1 MAFWHKFCLSLLN
14 AQKKAKQK
22 KVQAMTN
29 AINLQGFYTTFTQSA
44 TKQNASQSA
53 DFQNSLS
60 DYQANMEKLWHNNAT
75 DETDLNMQIYF
86 KSQSILGEVS
96 QSRYERT
103 LKSLLAKVQNF
114 MQGIQKDSFAYDFVD
129 DIYGNVIFWAEPE
142 KVFIK
147 NNRTNLHE
155 KANIL
160 TLVQESKDKFLSA
173 LHNQSPS
180 INQDFEEFK
189 ERLLNYKSCLEM
201 VRTSFLPFFA
211 AFKSEFSESEMQE
224 IIDELATIGAYNDY
238 KAHNISLADG
248 STISWSYDKNGNMLV
263 KINEFDIN
271 TALENAD
278 KALTEMEN
286 FKTLLEM
293 FKQREN
299 LNGLESENLHLNSS
313 ENSNL
318 QTKLNLTNSNLQT
331 NYTINT
337 PRKQVSF
344 REGVSYEFEYPQNA
358 NTPFSNAVSAAQPA
372 VSESEYNQALSRIK
386 DLMDEIV
393 SFVISEQ
400 GADSELSF
408 NLDQMDKHFTAQ
420 MESNSVKL
428 DMLKSQIN
436 NYNGDDKLILNTMQS
451 YFAFGGQ
458 TATHYIAKFFDYAS
472 DKIKNLPVA
481 QIVQDLSIVKGYWDN
496 NTEQGFVI
504 EGKKLSLSQIF
515 NEKTKR
521 YQTKLNIDNIEFS
534 DINFNSTSDKFE
546 SKKFDILLGIFEKR
560 EKISVQNSNANS
572 NDSFLKELL
581 KSV

>member
-1 MAFWHKFCLSLLN
+1 
-14 AQKKAKQK
+14 
-22 KVQAMTN
+22 MTN

-60 DYQANMEKLWHNNAT
+60 DYQANMEKVCDAIELGKI
-75 DETDLNMQIYF
+75 ETDLNMQIYS

-155 KANIL
+155 KANTL
-160 TLVQESKDKFLSA
+160 ALVQESKDKFLSA

-224 IIDELATIGAYNDY
+224 IIDELATIQAYNDY

-293 FKQREN
+293 FKKREN
-299 LNGLESENLHLNSS
+299 LRDLESGLNSENLHSNLTNSS
-313 ENSNL
+313 ENSKENSTL
-318 QTKLNLTNSNLQT
+318 QAKLNLINSSTNSKQNL
-331 NYTINT
+331 
-337 PRKQVSF
+337 
-344 REGVSYEFEYPQNA
+344 
-358 NTPFSNAVSAAQPA
+358 
-372 VSESEYNQALSRIK
+372 
-386 DLMDEIV
+386 
-393 SFVISEQ
+393 
-400 GADSELSF
+400 
-408 NLDQMDKHFTAQ
+408 
-420 MESNSVKL
+420 
-428 DMLKSQIN
+428 
-436 NYNGDDKLILNTMQS
+436 
-451 YFAFGGQ
+451 
-458 TATHYIAKFFDYAS
+458 
-472 DKIKNLPVA
+472 
-481 QIVQDLSIVKGYWDN
+481 
-496 NTEQGFVI
+496 
-504 EGKKLSLSQIF
+504 
-515 NEKTKR
+515 
-521 YQTKLNIDNIEFS
+521 
-534 DINFNSTSDKFE
+534 NFNT
-546 SKKFDILLGIFEKR
+546 L
-560 EKISVQNSNANS
+560 NSNANLSNTNS
-572 NDSFLKELL
+572 NDSLL
-581 KSV
+581 KALLNSVSNDENLLKDLKV

>member
-1 MAFWHKFCLSLLN
+1 
-14 AQKKAKQK
+14 
-22 KVQAMTN
+22 MTN

-224 IIDELATIGAYNDY
+224 IIDELATIRAYNTY
-238 KAHNISLADG
+238 KAHNINLADG

-318 QTKLNLTNSNLQT
+318 QAKLNL
-331 NYTINT
+331 I
-337 PRKQVSF
+337 
-344 REGVSYEFEYPQNA
+344 
-358 NTPFSNAVSAAQPA
+358 
-372 VSESEYNQALSRIK
+372 
-386 DLMDEIV
+386 
-393 SFVISEQ
+393 
-400 GADSELSF
+400 
-408 NLDQMDKHFTAQ
+408 
-420 MESNSVKL
+420 
-428 DMLKSQIN
+428 
-436 NYNGDDKLILNTMQS
+436 
-451 YFAFGGQ
+451 
-458 TATHYIAKFFDYAS
+458 
-472 DKIKNLPVA
+472 
-481 QIVQDLSIVKGYWDN
+481 
-496 NTEQGFVI
+496 
-504 EGKKLSLSQIF
+504 
-515 NEKTKR
+515 
-521 YQTKLNIDNIEFS
+521 
-534 DINFNSTSDKFE
+534 
-546 SKKFDILLGIFEKR
+546 
-560 EKISVQNSNANS
+560 NSNANLSKTNS
-572 NDSFLKELL
+572 NDSFLKALLSSVSNDENLL
-581 KSV
+581 KDLKV

>member
-1 MAFWHKFCLSLLN
+1 
-14 AQKKAKQK
+14 
-22 KVQAMTN
+22 MTN

-60 DYQANMEKLWHNNAT
+60 DYQANMEKVCDAIELGKI
-75 DETDLNMQIYF
+75 ETDLNMQIYF

-155 KANIL
+155 KANTL
-160 TLVQESKDKFLSA
+160 ALVQESKDKFLSA

-224 IIDELATIGAYNDY
+224 IIDELATILAYNDH
-238 KAHNISLADG
+238 KAHNITLADG

-278 KALTEMEN
+278 KVLTEMEN

-299 LNGLESENLHLNSS
+299 LNGLESENLRLNSS
-313 ENSNL
+313 ENLHSNSHSNLTNSSENSKENSNL
-318 QTKLNLTNSNLQT
+318 QTKLNLINSSTNSKQNLNFNALNLSENLIANLNANSTQQSEISTPNST
-331 NYTINT
+331 NLSLQNSNHRFTMLIESENVTSIISSQSANGDTIIGMWS
-337 PRKQVSF
+337 PMI
-344 REGVSYEFEYPQNA
+344 REKGAQETSRYLSNLINSNSKVAQKPSKAEFER
-358 NTPFSNAVSAAQPA
+358 AVKNISA
-372 VSESEYNQALSRIK
+372 
-386 DLMDEIV
+386 LMNELKN
-393 SFVISEQ
+393 FVRSEQ
-400 GADSELSF
+400 GYSQLSVD
-408 NLDQMDKHFTAQ
+408 LQYLAPDDYERTLY
-420 MESNSVKL
+420 ESMQTSSN
-428 DMLKSQIN
+428 N
-436 NYNGDDKLILNTMQS
+436 NYDSLWMGAQI
-451 YFAFGGQ
+451 
-458 TATHYIAKFFDYAS
+458 FFDFLN
-472 DKIKNLPVA
+472 DKVSGLPKDEINAYISTIQAYLVA
-481 QIVQDLSIVKGYWDN
+481 
-496 NTEQGFVI
+496 
-504 EGKKLSLSQIF
+504 
-515 NEKTKR
+515 
-521 YQTKLNIDNIEFS
+521 TKLNANELKLTQNS
-534 DINFNSTSDKFE
+534 LNFNSENLK
-546 SKKFDILLGIFEKR
+546 L
-560 EKISVQNSNANS
+560 
-572 NDSFLKELL
+572 NDSLLKELL

>member
-1 MAFWHKFCLSLLN
+1 
-14 AQKKAKQK
+14 
-22 KVQAMTN
+22 MTN

-224 IIDELATIGAYNDY
+224 IIDELATIQAYNDY

-318 QTKLNLTNSNLQT
+318 QAKLNL
-331 NYTINT
+331 I
-337 PRKQVSF
+337 
-344 REGVSYEFEYPQNA
+344 
-358 NTPFSNAVSAAQPA
+358 
-372 VSESEYNQALSRIK
+372 
-386 DLMDEIV
+386 
-393 SFVISEQ
+393 
-400 GADSELSF
+400 
-408 NLDQMDKHFTAQ
+408 
-420 MESNSVKL
+420 
-428 DMLKSQIN
+428 
-436 NYNGDDKLILNTMQS
+436 
-451 YFAFGGQ
+451 
-458 TATHYIAKFFDYAS
+458 
-472 DKIKNLPVA
+472 
-481 QIVQDLSIVKGYWDN
+481 
-496 NTEQGFVI
+496 
-504 EGKKLSLSQIF
+504 
-515 NEKTKR
+515 
-521 YQTKLNIDNIEFS
+521 
-534 DINFNSTSDKFE
+534 
-546 SKKFDILLGIFEKR
+546 
-560 EKISVQNSNANS
+560 NSNANLSKTNS
-572 NDSFLKELL
+572 NDSFLKALLSSVSNDENLL
-581 KSV
+581 KDLKV

>member
-1 MAFWHKFCLSLLN
+1 
-14 AQKKAKQK
+14 
-22 KVQAMTN
+22 MTN

-60 DYQANMEKLWHNNAT
+60 DYQTNMEKLWHNNAA
-75 DETDLNMQIYF
+75 DETDLNMQICS

-160 TLVQESKDKFLSA
+160 TLVQESKDKFLNALENKSA
-173 LHNQSPS
+173 SVSQ
-180 INQDFEEFK
+180 EFK
-189 ERLLNYKSCLEM
+189 QLKDSLEFYRGCLEM

-224 IIDELATIGAYNDY
+224 IIDELATIRAYNDY

-299 LNGLESENLHLNSS
+299 LNGLESENLHLKSSENLHLNSHSNLTNSS
-313 ENSNL
+313 ENLAKNSNL
-318 QTKLNLTNSNLQT
+318 QTKLNL
-331 NYTINT
+331 I
-337 PRKQVSF
+337 
-344 REGVSYEFEYPQNA
+344 
-358 NTPFSNAVSAAQPA
+358 
-372 VSESEYNQALSRIK
+372 
-386 DLMDEIV
+386 
-393 SFVISEQ
+393 
-400 GADSELSF
+400 
-408 NLDQMDKHFTAQ
+408 
-420 MESNSVKL
+420 
-428 DMLKSQIN
+428 
-436 NYNGDDKLILNTMQS
+436 
-451 YFAFGGQ
+451 
-458 TATHYIAKFFDYAS
+458 
-472 DKIKNLPVA
+472 
-481 QIVQDLSIVKGYWDN
+481 
-496 NTEQGFVI
+496 
-504 EGKKLSLSQIF
+504 
-515 NEKTKR
+515 
-521 YQTKLNIDNIEFS
+521 
-534 DINFNSTSDKFE
+534 
-546 SKKFDILLGIFEKR
+546 
-560 EKISVQNSNANS
+560 NSNANSKQNLNFNMLNSNANLSKTNS

>member
-1 MAFWHKFCLSLLN
+1 
-14 AQKKAKQK
+14 
-22 KVQAMTN
+22 MTN

-75 DETDLNMQIYF
+75 DETDLNMQIYS

-147 NNRTNLHE
+147 NNRGNPHE
-155 KANIL
+155 KANTL
-160 TLVQESKDKFLSA
+160 ALVQESKNKFLNALENKSA
-173 LHNQSPS
+173 SVSQ
-180 INQDFEEFK
+180 EFK
-189 ERLLNYKSCLEM
+189 QLKDSLEFYWGCLEM

-224 IIDELATIGAYNDY
+224 IIDELATIQAYNDY
-238 KAHNISLADG
+238 KAHNISLTDG

-299 LNGLESENLHLNSS
+299 LRDLESENLRFNSS

-318 QTKLNLTNSNLQT
+318 QAK
-331 NYTINT
+331 
-337 PRKQVSF
+337 
-344 REGVSYEFEYPQNA
+344 
-358 NTPFSNAVSAAQPA
+358 
-372 VSESEYNQALSRIK
+372 
-386 DLMDEIV
+386 
-393 SFVISEQ
+393 
-400 GADSELSF
+400 F
-408 NLDQMDKHFTAQ
+408 NL
-420 MESNSVKL
+420 
-428 DMLKSQIN
+428 I
-436 NYNGDDKLILNTMQS
+436 
-451 YFAFGGQ
+451 
-458 TATHYIAKFFDYAS
+458 
-472 DKIKNLPVA
+472 
-481 QIVQDLSIVKGYWDN
+481 
-496 NTEQGFVI
+496 
-504 EGKKLSLSQIF
+504 
-515 NEKTKR
+515 
-521 YQTKLNIDNIEFS
+521 
-534 DINFNSTSDKFE
+534 
-546 SKKFDILLGIFEKR
+546 
-560 EKISVQNSNANS
+560 NSNANLKQNLNFNTLNSSENLKLNS

>member
-1 MAFWHKFCLSLLN
+1 
-14 AQKKAKQK
+14 
-22 KVQAMTN
+22 MTN

-224 IIDELATIGAYNDY
+224 IIDELATIRAYNDY

-299 LNGLESENLHLNSS
+299 LNGLESGLNSENLHSNLTNSS
-313 ENSNL
+313 ENS
-318 QTKLNLTNSNLQT
+318 KENSNLQ
-331 NYTINT
+331 
-337 PRKQVSF
+337 
-344 REGVSYEFEYPQNA
+344 A
-358 NTPFSNAVSAAQPA
+358 
-372 VSESEYNQALSRIK
+372 
-386 DLMDEIV
+386 
-393 SFVISEQ
+393 
-400 GADSELSF
+400 
-408 NLDQMDKHFTAQ
+408 
-420 MESNSVKL
+420 
-428 DMLKSQIN
+428 
-436 NYNGDDKLILNTMQS
+436 
-451 YFAFGGQ
+451 
-458 TATHYIAKFFDYAS
+458 
-472 DKIKNLPVA
+472 
-481 QIVQDLSIVKGYWDN
+481 
-496 NTEQGFVI
+496 
-504 EGKKLSLSQIF
+504 
-515 NEKTKR
+515 
-521 YQTKLNIDNIEFS
+521 KLNLINS
-534 DINFNSTSDKFE
+534 STNSKQNLNFNA
-546 SKKFDILLGIFEKR
+546 L
-560 EKISVQNSNANS
+560 NSNANLSKINS
-572 NDSFLKELL
+572 NDSLL
-581 KSV
+581 KALLNSVSNDEKSPTKLSV

>member
-1 MAFWHKFCLSLLN
+1 MI
-14 AQKKAKQK
+14 
-22 KVQAMTN
+22 N

-155 KANIL
+155 KANTL
-160 TLVQESKDKFLSA
+160 ALVQESKDKFLSA

-224 IIDELATIGAYNDY
+224 IIDELATIRAYNDY
-238 KAHNISLADG
+238 KTHNITLADG

-293 FKQREN
+293 FKKREN
-299 LNGLESENLHLNSS
+299 LRDLESGLNSENLHSNSHS
-313 ENSNL
+313 NLTNSNENSKENSNL
-318 QTKLNLTNSNLQT
+318 QTK
-331 NYTINT
+331 
-337 PRKQVSF
+337 
-344 REGVSYEFEYPQNA
+344 
-358 NTPFSNAVSAAQPA
+358 
-372 VSESEYNQALSRIK
+372 
-386 DLMDEIV
+386 
-393 SFVISEQ
+393 
-400 GADSELSF
+400 F
-408 NLDQMDKHFTAQ
+408 NL
-420 MESNSVKL
+420 
-428 DMLKSQIN
+428 I
-436 NYNGDDKLILNTMQS
+436 
-451 YFAFGGQ
+451 
-458 TATHYIAKFFDYAS
+458 
-472 DKIKNLPVA
+472 
-481 QIVQDLSIVKGYWDN
+481 
-496 NTEQGFVI
+496 
-504 EGKKLSLSQIF
+504 
-515 NEKTKR
+515 
-521 YQTKLNIDNIEFS
+521 
-534 DINFNSTSDKFE
+534 
-546 SKKFDILLGIFEKR
+546 
-560 EKISVQNSNANS
+560 NSNANS
-572 NDSFLKELL
+572 KQNLNFNALNLSENLIANLNANSTQQSEISTPNSTNLSLQNSNHRFTMLVESENVTSIISSQSANGDTIIGMWSPMIREKGAQETSRYLSNLINSNSKVAQKPSKAEFERAVKNISALMNELKNFVRSEQGYSQLSVDLQYLAPDDYERTLYESMQTSSNDSYDSLWMGAQIFFDFLNDKVSGLPKDEINAYISTIQAYLVATKLNANELKLTQNSLNFNSENLKLNSNDSLLKELL
-581 KSV
+581 KNV

>member
-1 MAFWHKFCLSLLN
+1 
-14 AQKKAKQK
+14 
-22 KVQAMTN
+22 MTN

-224 IIDELATIGAYNDY
+224 IIDELATIRAYNDY

-299 LNGLESENLHLNSS
+299 LNGLESGLNSENLHSNLTNSSENSKENSNLQAKLNLINSSTNSKQNLNFNTLNSS
-313 ENSNL
+313 ENLIANLNANSTQQSEIFTPNSTNLSLQNSNHRFTMLVESENVTSIINSQSANGDTIIGMWSPMIREKGAQETSRYLSSLINSNSKVAQKPSKAEFERAVKNISALMNELKNFVRSEQGYSQLSVDL
-318 QTKLNLTNSNLQT
+318 QYLAPDNYERTLYENMQTSPNNNYDSLWMGAQIFFDFLNDKVGGLPKDEINAYISTIQAYLVATKLNANELKLTQNSL
-331 NYTINT
+331 
-337 PRKQVSF
+337 
-344 REGVSYEFEYPQNA
+344 
-358 NTPFSNAVSAAQPA
+358 
-372 VSESEYNQALSRIK
+372 
-386 DLMDEIV
+386 
-393 SFVISEQ
+393 
-400 GADSELSF
+400 
-408 NLDQMDKHFTAQ
+408 
-420 MESNSVKL
+420 
-428 DMLKSQIN
+428 
-436 NYNGDDKLILNTMQS
+436 
-451 YFAFGGQ
+451 
-458 TATHYIAKFFDYAS
+458 
-472 DKIKNLPVA
+472 
-481 QIVQDLSIVKGYWDN
+481 
-496 NTEQGFVI
+496 
-504 EGKKLSLSQIF
+504 
-515 NEKTKR
+515 
-521 YQTKLNIDNIEFS
+521 
-534 DINFNSTSDKFE
+534 NFNSENLK
-546 SKKFDILLGIFEKR
+546 L
-560 EKISVQNSNANS
+560 NS
-572 NDSFLKELL
+572 NDSLLKELL

>member
-1 MAFWHKFCLSLLN
+1 
-14 AQKKAKQK
+14 
-22 KVQAMTN
+22 MTN

-142 KVFIK
+142 KIFIK

-224 IIDELATIGAYNDY
+224 IIDELATIRAYNDY

-299 LNGLESENLHLNSS
+299 LNGLESGLNSENLHSNSHSNLTNSS
-313 ENSNL
+313 ENL
-318 QTKLNLTNSNLQT
+318 GKNSNLQA

-344 REGVSYEFEYPQNA
+344 REGVSYEFEYPKNA
-358 NTPFSNAVSAAQPA
+358 NTPFSNAVSVAQPA

-400 GADSELSF
+400 GADSELGF

-428 DMLKSQIN
+428 DMLKSQIK
-436 NYNGDDKLILNTMQS
+436 NYNGDDKLIINTMQS

-472 DKIKNLPVA
+472 DKIENLPVA

-521 YQTKLNIDNIEFS
+521 YQTKLNIDSIEFS

-546 SKKFDILLGIFEKR
+546 SKKFEILLGIFEKR
-560 EKISVQNSNANS
+560 EKISVQNLNANLSKTNS
-572 NDSFLKELL
+572 NDSLLKELL
-581 KSV
+581 KNV

>member
-1 MAFWHKFCLSLLN
+1 
-14 AQKKAKQK
+14 
-22 KVQAMTN
+22 MTN

-224 IIDELATIGAYNDY
+224 IIDELATIRAYNDY
-238 KAHNISLADG
+238 KAHNITLADG

-299 LNGLESENLHLNSS
+299 LNGLDNENLHLNSS

-318 QTKLNLTNSNLQT
+318 QTKLNL
-331 NYTINT
+331 I
-337 PRKQVSF
+337 
-344 REGVSYEFEYPQNA
+344 
-358 NTPFSNAVSAAQPA
+358 
-372 VSESEYNQALSRIK
+372 
-386 DLMDEIV
+386 
-393 SFVISEQ
+393 
-400 GADSELSF
+400 
-408 NLDQMDKHFTAQ
+408 
-420 MESNSVKL
+420 
-428 DMLKSQIN
+428 
-436 NYNGDDKLILNTMQS
+436 
-451 YFAFGGQ
+451 
-458 TATHYIAKFFDYAS
+458 
-472 DKIKNLPVA
+472 
-481 QIVQDLSIVKGYWDN
+481 
-496 NTEQGFVI
+496 
-504 EGKKLSLSQIF
+504 
-515 NEKTKR
+515 
-521 YQTKLNIDNIEFS
+521 
-534 DINFNSTSDKFE
+534 
-546 SKKFDILLGIFEKR
+546 
-560 EKISVQNSNANS
+560 NSNANLSKTNS
-572 NDSFLKELL
+572 NDSLL
-581 KSV
+581 KALLSSVSNDENLLKDLKV

>member
-1 MAFWHKFCLSLLN
+1 
-14 AQKKAKQK
+14 
-22 KVQAMTN
+22 MTN

-147 NNRTNLHE
+147 NNRSNPHE
-155 KANIL
+155 KANTL
-160 TLVQESKDKFLSA
+160 ALVQESKDKFLNALENKSA
-173 LHNQSPS
+173 SVSQ
-180 INQDFEEFK
+180 EFK
-189 ERLLNYKSCLEM
+189 QLKDSLEFYRGCLEM

-238 KAHNISLADG
+238 KAHNISLTNG
-248 STISWSYDKNGNMLV
+248 STISWSRINGQMAI

-299 LNGLESENLHLNSS
+299 LNGLESGLNSENLHSNSHSNLTNSS
-313 ENSNL
+313 ENL
-318 QTKLNLTNSNLQT
+318 GKNSNLQA

-344 REGVSYEFEYPQNA
+344 REGVSYEFEYPKNA
-358 NTPFSNAVSAAQPA
+358 NTPFSNAVSVAQPA

-400 GADSELSF
+400 GADSELGF

-428 DMLKSQIN
+428 DMLKSQIK
-436 NYNGDDKLILNTMQS
+436 NYNGDDKLIINTMQS

-472 DKIKNLPVA
+472 DKIENLPVA

-572 NDSFLKELL
+572 YTINSNDSFLKELL